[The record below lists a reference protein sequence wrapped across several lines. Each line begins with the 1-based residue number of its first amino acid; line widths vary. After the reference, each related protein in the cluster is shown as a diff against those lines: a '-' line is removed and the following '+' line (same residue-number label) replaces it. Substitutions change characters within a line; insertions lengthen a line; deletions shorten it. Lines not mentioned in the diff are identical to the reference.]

1 MTYKSITAIVLGIA
15 ALVSAPLEA
24 AYADTASSEQSAA
37 SPSLS
42 EPSPTP
48 GWAEGGPSSAA
59 NGAAGAQRPSRV
71 HPRHYARR
79 NEHRYVRSGSNFVA
93 DTANGVVGGVE
104 DLGSVAAY
112 PVYCFP
118 NYGSCSVR
126 LPYRP

>member
-1 MTYKSITAIVLGIA
+1 MTTSSISAIALSMA
-15 ALVSAPLEA
+15 ALVSFPLSS
-24 AYADTASSEQSAA
+24 AYADTAA
-37 SPSLS
+37 PSLA

-48 GWAEGGPSSAA
+48 GWAKSGPASTSAA
-59 NGAAGAQRPSRV
+59 TVTNHQRLRG
-71 HPRHYARR
+71 HARHVAYR

-112 PVYCFP
+112 PFYCFP

-126 LPYRP
+126 VPYRY

>member
-1 MTYKSITAIVLGIA
+1 MTTSSISAIALSMA
-15 ALVSAPLEA
+15 ALVSFPLSA
-24 AYADTASSEQSAA
+24 AYADQRRPRGQRA
-37 SPSLS
+37 PSLA

-48 GWAEGGPSSAA
+48 GWAESRSGVDERTATA
-59 NGAAGAQRPSRV
+59 TNHQRSRGSCP
-71 HPRHYARR
+71 PRRYR
-79 NEHRYVRSGSNFVA
+79 NDHRYVRSGSNFVA

-112 PVYCFP
+112 PFYCFP